1 MKRLLLP
8 LTLVG
13 LLAPT
18 SASAADEDELESGRV
33 IAVQPRP
40 FHLVHEFTVSAGVL
54 PLDAFYTGFSLGGS
68 YTLHLSDLIAWEA
81 ISFHYS
87 ANTGTGLEGE
97 LARRWSVAPTGD
109 PEVQY
114 LVGSHVILSP
124 MFGKF
129 TLFNRSILE
138 GSTYLGIGGGTIR
151 YSDGFRPQLSI
162 GPGLRI
168 FVGQVVST
176 RLDVRTTFAPDIPSG
191 LEIVLHVTLSV
202 SFNFGSVRA
211 TESFEEEEVDETTG
225 FEALDELYPLSN
237 PEGVRRTSGNTSE
250 EEEK

>member
-1 MKRLLLP
+1 MKRLR
-8 LTLVG
+8 
-13 LLAPT
+13 LLALLLLVAPRT
-18 SASAADEDELESGRV
+18 SLAADEDELESGRV

-40 FHLVHEFTVSAGVL
+40 YHLVHEFTVSAGVF

-68 YTLHLSDLIAWEA
+68 YTLHLSDLLAWEA
-81 ISFHYS
+81 IGFHYS
-87 ANTGTGLEGE
+87 ANAGTGLEKT
-97 LARRWSVAPTGD
+97 LADRWSVAPTGD

-129 TLFNRSILE
+129 TFFNRSILE
-138 GSTYLGIGGGTIR
+138 GSTYLAVGGGTIR
-151 YSDGFRPQLSI
+151 YSDGFRPQLSV
-162 GPGLRI
+162 GPGLRL

-191 LEIVLHVTLSV
+191 LDVVLHVTLSV

-211 TESFEEEEVDETTG
+211 TELAEEEEIDTSTG

-237 PEGVRRTSGNTSE
+237 PEGNKRTASGPSE